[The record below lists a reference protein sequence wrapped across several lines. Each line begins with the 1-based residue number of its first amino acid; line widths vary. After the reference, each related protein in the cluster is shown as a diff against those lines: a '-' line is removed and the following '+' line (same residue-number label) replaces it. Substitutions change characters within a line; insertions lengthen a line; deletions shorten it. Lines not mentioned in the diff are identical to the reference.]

1 MKICIICPLPWK
13 MQTANF
19 CNTLHTVQPFFS
31 GCFFTST
38 CRALQC
44 ALRGHEEHIAVVRV
58 PCAVIDFPT
67 GLSLTR
73 ALSRLC
79 KMQALGHYKICTI
92 CRNIFQLFARNN
104 AVDFFTRYI
113 SAGAAPGCLGIMSVC
128 IEQKIKTRVCAPRA
142 AAACSPIAAFAC
154 GSLLFNLVAIQTA
167 SSMVFFFLLLH
178 PY

>member
-1 MKICIICPLPWK
+1 
-13 MQTANF
+13 
-19 CNTLHTVQPFFS
+19 
-31 GCFFTST
+31 
-38 CRALQC
+38 
-44 ALRGHEEHIAVVRV
+44 
-58 PCAVIDFPT
+58 
-67 GLSLTR
+67 
-73 ALSRLC
+73 
-79 KMQALGHYKICTI
+79 MQALGHYKICTI

-167 SSMVFFFLLLH
+167 SSMVFFFYCSTRINCANSVSLMEICSPFVYFYEYRSQYIHCLPLKMLGVKH
-178 PY
+178 KVYLCFPRQLVLKLFCKQNIQMKYLSIL